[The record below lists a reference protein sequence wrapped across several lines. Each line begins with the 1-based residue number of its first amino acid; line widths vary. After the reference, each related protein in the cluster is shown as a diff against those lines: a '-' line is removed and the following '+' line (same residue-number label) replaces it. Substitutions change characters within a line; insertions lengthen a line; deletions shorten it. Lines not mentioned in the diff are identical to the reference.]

1 VSDLQCAAR
10 FVVVDGPAL
19 ADLEGL
25 VPRLLG
31 ERVAALY
38 AAQPLAQDR
47 AVARLAERLGVP
59 AAGVDGDLA
68 FGGDGY
74 EDLAD
79 RHRGETAVVVREGQA
94 TEPTLLL
101 VDSDGFATEPFG

>member
-10 FVVVDGPAL
+10 FVVVDRAGLSDVQRLVSRL
-19 ADLEGL
+19 A
-25 VPRLLG
+25 G

-38 AAQPLAQDR
+38 AAQPLAQDP
-47 AVARLAERLGVP
+47 AVTRLAERLEVP
-59 AAGVDGDLA
+59 AAWVEGDLA

-94 TEPTLLL
+94 SEPTLLL
-101 VDSDGFATEPFG
+101 VDSDGYATEPFG